1 MNTGEILTALAL
13 YILFSL
19 IIFKVAF
26 INKDSNGKM
35 TFYWN
40 KLDLI
45 LFGKILIILSCL
57 PIFSTL
63 GIYTFVYHTVIK
75 EK

>member
-1 MNTGEILTALAL
+1 MNTGEILTALVL
-13 YILFSL
+13 YILFAL
-19 IIFKVAF
+19 IIFKIAF
-26 INKDSNGKM
+26 IDRNSNGKI

-40 KLDLI
+40 KLDFT
-45 LFGKILIILSCL
+45 LFGKILIILLCL

-63 GIYTFVYHTVIK
+63 GIYTFAYHAIVK